1 MGDKNNKR
9 EFTRVAVQVPVEVQA
24 EGHVLLGVITGNV
37 SMKGLL
43 LKTEETLAE
52 GTPCTLRIPLVAGI
66 AEIRAE
72 ARVVR
77 VYPGAMAFQYTR
89 IIGTESFEHL
99 RQLVIYNA
107 PDAEQVEGEFQ
118 AHTGI
123 RPKG

>member
-1 MGDKNNKR
+1 MGEKNNKR

-24 EGHVLLGVITGNV
+24 DGRSLLGVITGNV

-52 GTPCTLRIPLVAGI
+52 GTLCSLRIPLVAGI
-66 AEIRAE
+66 AEIQAE

-89 IIGTESFEHL
+89 IIGTESFDHL
-99 RQLVIYNA
+99 RRLVVYNA
-107 PDAEQVEGEFQ
+107 PDTEQVEGEFH

-123 RPKG
+123 RPKV